1 MFVNGPPATATY
13 TLSLHDALPISFGTW
28 TVDEAS
34 KTITVRYVGGMF
46 PNQAGTEAK
55 RIVVSVTADE
65 LRSEERRVGKESR
78 SGRLQERDKKRA
90 KDTIRVEKNTVSQT
104 ERK

>member
-34 KTITVRYVGGMF
+34 KTITVRNVGSMF
-46 PNQAGTEAK
+46 PNQAGTEGK

-65 LRSEERRVGKESR
+65 LRSEKHTSELHSLTKNVYH
-78 SGRLQERDKKRA
+78 RLQEGEPE
-90 KDTIRVEKNTVSQT
+90 TISLAQNTVLPTRRS
-104 ERK
+104 